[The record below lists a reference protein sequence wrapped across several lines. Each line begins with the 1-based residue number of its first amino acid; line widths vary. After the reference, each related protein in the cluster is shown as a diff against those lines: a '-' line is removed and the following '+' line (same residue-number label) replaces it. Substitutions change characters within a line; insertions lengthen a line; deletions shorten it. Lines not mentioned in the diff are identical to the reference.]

1 MEDVEF
7 WTNFTAL
14 LPSGVETQ
22 FNADRCIVKS
32 SGKSVNIVRN
42 DNSFVIN
49 GKSLHFEDDSED
61 IINTLL
67 VPYVLQELDGHKR
80 MA

>member
-1 MEDVEF
+1 MEDMEF

-14 LPSGVETQ
+14 LPDGVETQ
-22 FNADRCIVKS
+22 FNEDRCTVS
-32 SGKSVNIVRN
+32 GFGKSANIVRN

-80 MA
+80 IS

>member
-1 MEDVEF
+1 MDNNEF

-22 FNADRCIVKS
+22 PRDEECLVKWNDKELNIVKD
-32 SGKSVNIVRN
+32 

-49 GKSLHFEDDSED
+49 GKTLKFEDDSED
-61 IINTLL
+61 IINTFL
-67 VPYVLQELDGHKR
+67 VPYVLQELDGQR
-80 MA
+80 RI

>member
-1 MEDVEF
+1 MDSNEF

-14 LPSGVETQ
+14 LPDGVETTPDGDECTVTWKDKEI
-22 FNADRCIVKS
+22 NV
-32 SGKSVNIVRN
+32 VRN

-49 GKSLHFEDDSED
+49 GKTLHFEDDSEE

-67 VPYVLQELDGHKR
+67 VPYVLQELDGQRR
-80 MA
+80 M

>member
-1 MEDVEF
+1 MDNDEF

-22 FNADRCIVKS
+22 PRDEECFVKWKDKELNIVK
-32 SGKSVNIVRN
+32 N

-49 GKSLHFEDDSED
+49 GKTLQFEDDSED
-61 IINTLL
+61 IINTFL
-67 VPYVLQELDGHKR
+67 VPYVLQELDGQR
-80 MA
+80 RI

>member
-1 MEDVEF
+1 MDNNEF

-14 LPSGVETQ
+14 LPNGVETTPR
-22 FNADRCIVKS
+22 DEECLVKW
-32 SGKSVNIVRN
+32 KDKEINVVRN

-49 GKSLHFEDDSED
+49 GKTLHFEDDSEE

-67 VPYVLQELDGHKR
+67 VPYVLQELDGNR
-80 MA
+80 RF